1 MANKWVIRILGI
13 ILILVLFGV
22 LMNLQRT
29 LIRLQQQR
37 GGAPATSTR

>member
-29 LIRLQQQR
+29 LIRMQQQQQQQGR
-37 GGAPATSTR
+37 